1 MNDPSDKDEDLEH
14 APLGAIFVTT
24 VLVVV
29 ILALWLAIYLLNMV
43 RS

>member
-1 MNDPSDKDEDLEH
+1 MNDPIDKDEELEN
-14 APLGAIFVTT
+14 APVGAIFVTT
-24 VLVVV
+24 VLAVV

>member
-1 MNDPSDKDEDLEH
+1 MNDPLDKDEDLEN

-24 VLVVV
+24 VLAVV
-29 ILALWLAIYLLNMV
+29 ILALWLGIYLVNMV